1 MDDSA
6 KYIYCIIGCSA
17 SRGFDCTAI
26 GATANPVYTVCHR
39 SIAAVVSDSNV
50 NRYDNNRK
58 NMIAHEKVQEGV
70 MHEFT
75 VLPVRFGT
83 VSDSS
88 TPVRELQKLL
98 SYRYDEFTD
107 LLDKMD
113 GKVELGV
120 KAFWRDAPAIFSEIM
135 EGDPYLRRM
144 RDSLAGKPPEA
155 THFDRIRL
163 GEMIKEALEKKRGKE
178 AAKMIAVLSDL
189 AVDTR
194 ENDTLSDKMV
204 MNAAF
209 LVDKKKEHEFDR
221 AISQLD
227 EQLGHRLL
235 FKYVGHD
242 TPPYNFVN
250 LVINWNEIREGEASV
265 RR

>member
-6 KYIYCIIGCSA
+6 KYIYCIIGCPQSH
-17 SRGFDCTAI
+17 SFDCTAI
-26 GATANPVYTVCHR
+26 GATANPVYTVCHQ
-39 SIAAVVSDSNV
+39 SIAAVISDSSV
-50 NRYDNNRK
+50 TKYENNRK
-58 NMIAHEKVQEGV
+58 NMIAHEKVQESV
-70 MHEFT
+70 MREFT

-83 VSDSS
+83 ISDSA
-88 TPVRELQKLL
+88 TPVQELQKLL
-98 SYRYDEFTD
+98 AYRYDEFTD
-107 LLDKMD
+107 LLNKMD
-113 GKVELGV
+113 GKVELGI
-120 KAFWRDAPAIFSEIM
+120 KAFWRDAPAIFGEIL

-163 GEMIKEALEKKRGKE
+163 GEMIKEALEKKRSKE
-178 AAKMIAVLSDL
+178 SAKMIAVLSGL
-189 AVDTR
+189 AVDMR
-194 ENDTLSDKMV
+194 ENDPLSDKMV

-221 AISQLD
+221 AVSELD
-227 EQLGHRLL
+227 EQLSHRLL

-250 LVINWNEIREGEASV
+250 LVINWSEIREGEASV